1 MSPLEVIFEILLS
14 KVFLSLARIRGNS
27 KAAHVE
33 GSNVHRAKHK
43 SRIRKQQNSN
53 NEKFTIMK
61 MYKASTKK
69 DLTVETKLLLSSEM
83 LLKLKPLLK
92 IDFF

>member
-14 KVFLSLARIRGNS
+14 KVVLSLARIRGNS

-53 NEKFTIMK
+53 NEKFTIIMKIIMK
-61 MYKASTKK
+61 MYKGSKTK
-69 DLTVETKLLLSSEM
+69 
-83 LLKLKPLLK
+83 
-92 IDFF
+92 I